1 MYPGAHA
8 AVFFPHGDRVVEVLR
23 RFRIDREGRQIPEID
38 ATLEQGLR
46 WLVRLEL
53 HSGARVHEQPF
64 QHRLDVVRVAED
76 PLELRAAASRPDN
89 GEVATSGTS
98 ESLAVENERRAG
110 NEVRL
115 ADDEL
120 AALRDLDDDP
130 VR

>member
-1 MYPGAHA
+1 M
-8 AVFFPHGDRVVEVLR
+8 
-23 RFRIDREGRQIPEID
+23 
-38 ATLEQGLR
+38 
-46 WLVRLEL
+46 
-53 HSGARVHEQPF
+53 HEQPF
-64 QHRLDVVRVAED
+64 QDRLDVVRVAED
-76 PLELRAAASRPDN
+76 PLELRAAASRPDD

-98 ESLAVENERRAG
+98 ESLAVENERRVG